1 LATYSNSELLIAT
14 TNPGKLREIS
24 SILDGLPI
32 RLRTLA
38 DFPGTA
44 IADET
49 GSTFA
54 ENARQKA
61 LHYAAETGMKTMAED
76 SGFVVDALGGEPGIY
91 SARYLREDATYQERF
106 DDIYRRIALSPST
119 SSGSGRPASSAAR
132 FVCALVVAE
141 NGVVVFET
149 TAAVDGLLA
158 DSPSGANGFGYDPVF
173 YYPPYGRTFG
183 EVSDDEKTAV
193 SHRGQAM
200 RAFRAYLAAGL
211 HSAPSWP
218 K

>member
-1 LATYSNSELLIAT
+1 LVTYSNNDLLIAT

-32 RLRTLA
+32 RLCTLA
-38 DFPGTA
+38 DFPGIA

-61 LHYAAETGMKTMAED
+61 LHYATLTGMKTMAED
-76 SGFVVDALGGEPGIY
+76 SGFVVDAIGGEPGIY
-91 SARYLREDATYQERF
+91 SARFLREDATYQERF
-106 DDIYRRIALSPST
+106 DEIYRRVSATPST
-119 SSGSGRPASSAAR
+119 GSGARRSSSSTAR
-132 FVCALVVAE
+132 FACALAVAE

-158 DSPSGANGFGYDPVF
+158 DSPAGPNGFGYDPVF
-173 YYPPYGRTFG
+173 FYPPYGKTFG
-183 EVSDDEKTAV
+183 EVSDNDKTAV

-211 HSAPSWP
+211 HPAVSWP
-218 K
+218 R

>member
-1 LATYSNSELLIAT
+1 MATFSDKDLLIAT

-38 DFPGTA
+38 DFPGVA

-61 LHYAAETGMKTMAED
+61 LHYAALTGLKTMAED
-76 SGFVVDALGGEPGIY
+76 SGFVVDALNGEPGIY

-106 DDIYRRIALSPST
+106 DDIYRRVGLS
-119 SSGSGRPASSAAR
+119 RPQAH
-132 FVCALVVAE
+132 FICALAVAE
-141 NGVVVFET
+141 NGIVVFET
-149 TAAVDGLLA
+149 TATVDGLLA
-158 DSPSGANGFGYDPVF
+158 DSPAGPNGFGYDPVF
-173 YYPPYGRTFG
+173 YYPPYSRTFG

-211 HSAPSWP
+211 HPATSWP